1 MDGAEHVAVEDTLWV
16 CCRCGV
22 PLEINRVQ
30 LTYLGNSFWLDL
42 PTCPSC
48 GLYLIPE
55 DLATGRM
62 AEVEQLLEDK

>member
-1 MDGAEHVAVEDTLWV
+1 MSSPVEISEEDLRWT
-16 CCRCGV
+16 CCRCSV
-22 PLEINRVQ
+22 PLEPGRLE

-42 PTCPSC
+42 PQCPKC

-62 AEVEQLLEDK
+62 AEVEQVLENK